1 MRYFI
6 TRKKVKVPRYY
17 LLLGFLGLTII
28 LIILLN
34 IITNK
39 IKDTRFH
46 TVLLNNS
53 LGNITENNEKSYPLF
68 HNIFGFSIK
77 PSSSVSNTNNNI
89 ENLIIGKEPI
99 IYLYNTFQTD
109 KYQNN
114 YYSSY
119 SINPVVTQ
127 GNFIFQEY
135 LKKEGINSIV
145 ETKSVAK
152 VLKENNI
159 PYTLSYRG
167 SRILLENV
175 YENNKSLKYFFDI
188 QIASEKKE
196 ITTVDIN
203 NESYAKVLFVVGC
216 ANANCEKNQMLA
228 NRLNDKLKKY
238 ADLSRGVSLRCGAG
252 YHGFYNQDFN
262 ENVLLLEIGGTEN
275 TIAEVNRTMAI
286 LAKIMKEETSGQ
298 T

>member
-17 LLLGFLGLTII
+17 LLLGFLGLII
-28 LIILLN
+28 FLIILLN

-39 IKDTRFH
+39 IKDTKFQ

-53 LGNITENNEKSYPLF
+53 LGNITENNEKNYSLF
-68 HNIFGFSIK
+68 HNIFGFSPK
-77 PSSSVSNTNNNI
+77 SSSSVSNTNNNI
-89 ENLIIGKEPI
+89 ENLIIGKEPL

-109 KYQNN
+109 KYHNN

-127 GNFIFQEY
+127 GNLIFQEY

-159 PYTLSYRG
+159 PYSLSYRG
-167 SRILLENV
+167 SRILLKEAS
-175 YENNKSLKYFFDI
+175 EKNKSLKYFFDI

-196 ITTVDIN
+196 VTTVTIN
-203 NESYAKVLFVVGC
+203 NETYAKVLFVVGC
-216 ANANCEKNQMLA
+216 SNASYEKNRNLA
-228 NRLNDKLKKY
+228 NSLNDRLKNY
-238 ADLSRGVSLRCGAG
+238 PDLSRGVSLRCGAG

-262 ENVLLLEIGGTEN
+262 ENVLLLEIGGSEN

-286 LAKIMKEETSGQ
+286 LAKIMKEETNG
-298 T
+298 